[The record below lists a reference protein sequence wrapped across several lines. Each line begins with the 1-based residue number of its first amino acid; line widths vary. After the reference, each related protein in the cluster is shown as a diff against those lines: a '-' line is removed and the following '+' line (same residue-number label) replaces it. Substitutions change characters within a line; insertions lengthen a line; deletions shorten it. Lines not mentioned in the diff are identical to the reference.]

1 MENGS
6 NMNMTPFDFLNAIN
20 ETKANVMVDDIT
32 EKQYPPYMVNRGLSF
47 HPDTVMQANEMNQNY
62 HLDSRLQFD
71 FLINSISRKR
81 RFGKWLK
88 ATASEDLLIV
98 KEHYG
103 YSNEK
108 ARSAL
113 TILSSDQLNEL
124 KQKHFKGGRSTN
136 KSKP

>member
-1 MENGS
+1 
-6 NMNMTPFDFLNAIN
+6 MTPFDFLNAIN
-20 ETKANVMVDDIT
+20 DTKVNVMVDDT
-32 EKQYPPYMVNRGLSF
+32 AEKQYPPYMVNRGLSF
-47 HPDTVMQANEMNQNY
+47 YPETVMQANEMNQNY

-71 FLINSISRKR
+71 FFINTISRKR

-88 ATASEDLLIV
+88 ATESEDLLIV

-113 TILSSDQLNEL
+113 TILSSEQLNEL
-124 KQKHFKGGRSTN
+124 KQRHFKGGRSTN
-136 KSKP
+136 KSKH

>member
-1 MENGS
+1 
-6 NMNMTPFDFLNAIN
+6 MTPFDFLNAIN
-20 ETKANVMVDDIT
+20 DTKVNVMVDDT
-32 EKQYPPYMVNRGLSF
+32 AEKQYPPYMVNRGLSF
-47 HPDTVMQANEMNQNY
+47 YPETVMQANEMNQNY

-71 FLINSISRKR
+71 FFINTISRKR

-88 ATASEDLLIV
+88 ATESEDLLIV

-124 KQKHFKGGRSTN
+124 KLKHFKGGRSTN
-136 KSKP
+136 KSKH

>member
-6 NMNMTPFDFLNAIN
+6 NMTPFDFLNAIN
-20 ETKANVMVDDIT
+20 DTKVNVMADDIA
-32 EKQYPPYMVNRGLSF
+32 EKLYPPYMVNRGLSF
-47 HPDTVMQANEMNQNY
+47 YPETVMQANEMNQNY

-71 FLINSISRKR
+71 FLINTISRKR

-88 ATASEDLLIV
+88 ATESEDLLIV

-136 KSKP
+136 KSKH

>member
-1 MENGS
+1 MS
-6 NMNMTPFDFLNAIN
+6 PFDFLNAIN
-20 ETKANVMVDDIT
+20 DTKIDIMVDDIA
-32 EKQYPPYMVNRGLSF
+32 ENQYPPYMVIRGLSYY
-47 HPDTVMQANEMNQNY
+47 PETVMQANEMNQNY

-88 ATASEDLLIV
+88 ATESADLLIV

-113 TILSSDQLNEL
+113 TILSSEQLNEL
-124 KQKHFKGGRSTN
+124 KQKHFKGGRSTT